1 MATRVHVERKRF
13 SSRVKHLAPWIAG
26 LLLAAGI
33 VVAIVRFAP
42 NRNPPS
48 QSPNQAQSK
57 APHPAKPTPKTVPL
71 GKDTTAVA
79 RQFLK
84 TAVARKDLDA
94 AWKIAGPNIRGGLTH
109 KAWMTGDIPVVPYPI
124 KSLAVARF
132 KIDWSYANQA
142 GLEVALLP
150 RDNAGVKPQVFFILL
165 KRVGPAGK
173 KHWLVDTWVPKSAPL
188 VPLGA
193 NG

>member
-1 MATRVHVERKRF
+1 MASTAHVERGRLSKRV
-13 SSRVKHLAPWIAG
+13 RRILPWAAA
-26 LLLAAGI
+26 LLLVAAI
-33 VVAIVRFAP
+33 VVAIVRLAP
-42 NRNPPS
+42 NRNPPPE
-48 QSPNQAQSK
+48 SPGQAQSQTPPPK
-57 APHPAKPTPKTVPL
+57 PKTVPL
-71 GKDTTAVA
+71 ARDATSVA
-79 RQFLK
+79 RAFLK

-94 AWKIAGPNIRGGLTH
+94 AWKISGPNVRGGLTH
-109 KAWMTGDIPVVPYPI
+109 RQWLTGDIPVVPYPI

-150 RDNAGVKPQVFFILL
+150 RDNAAVKPQVFFILL

-193 NG
+193 NS

>member
-1 MATRVHVERKRF
+1 MESTAHVERRRLSKRA
-13 SSRVKHLAPWIAG
+13 RRLLPWAAAV
-26 LLLAAGI
+26 LLVAGI

-42 NRNPPS
+42 NRNPAP
-48 QSPNQAQSK
+48 QSPGQAQSQ
-57 APHPAKPTPKTVPL
+57 APQPPKPKTVPL
-71 GKDTTAVA
+71 AKDTTAVA
-79 RQFLK
+79 RAFLK
-84 TAVARKDLDA
+84 TAVAREDLDA
-94 AWKIAGPNIRGGLTH
+94 AWKIAGPNIRGDLTH
-109 KAWMTGDIPVVPYPI
+109 RQWLTGNIPVVPYPI

-132 KIDWSYANQA
+132 KVDWSYANQA

-165 KRVGPAGK
+165 RRVGPAGK

-193 NG
+193 NS